1 MSAESVSHYCA
12 QFARLETELAGAE
25 LLWLHQQ
32 RAASLERFTQLGFP
46 DSTQEDWKYTNV
58 DRIARHPFRCMPESL
73 DELAAYPIGEYLLP
87 DSPHL
92 LVYINGRFVSE
103 LSHVDGLPSGST
115 VSSITDCLKCRP
127 EIRSVFEE
135 CADMGEE
142 NGFSALNGALW
153 SDGAYVALE
162 PGVAL
167 EQPIHLLFIT
177 TEADL
182 ATCPRNLIQMEE
194 GARATIVE
202 HYAGMEETVYFTNA
216 LTQIVAKEN
225 AQLQHLKLQQESA
238 HAFHIACIRA
248 QQDACS
254 RIISHSFALG
264 ALLSR
269 NDISIRMQAP
279 SCEANLNG
287 LYMASGRQH
296 VDHHTRIDHLVPRG
310 ISRESYRGVLG
321 GAARGVFNGKVI
333 IHPGAQKSDAFQSN
347 RNLLL
352 SEHAEVDT
360 KPQLEIYADDV
371 KCAHGA
377 TVGRLDDEQIFYLRT
392 RGLDESEAHN
402 LLIYAFASESFAS
415 ISSEALRNRLEELL
429 IKRLP
434 GGKLVRELS

>member
-1 MSAESVSHYCA
+1 M
-12 QFARLETELAGAE
+12 
-25 LLWLHQQ
+25 
-32 RAASLERFTQLGFP
+32 
-46 DSTQEDWKYTNV
+46 
-58 DRIARHPFRCMPESL
+58 
-73 DELAAYPIGEYLLP
+73 
-87 DSPHL
+87 
-92 LVYINGRFVSE
+92 
-103 LSHVDGLPSGST
+103 
-115 VSSITDCLKCRP
+115 
-127 EIRSVFEE
+127 FEE

-153 SDGAYVALE
+153 SDGAYLALE

-182 ATCPRNLIQMEE
+182 ATCPRNLIQVEE

-202 HYAGMEETVYFTNA
+202 HYAGPEETVYFTNA
-216 LTQIVAKEN
+216 LTQLVAKEG
-225 AQLQHLKLQQESA
+225 AQLEHLKLQQESA

-248 QQDACS
+248 QQDAYS

-333 IHPGAQKSDAFQSN
+333 IHPGAQKSDAYQSN

-360 KPQLEIYADDV
+360 KPQLEIFADDV
-371 KCAHGA
+371 RCAHGA
-377 TVGRLDDEQIFYLRT
+377 TVGRLDEDQIFYLRT
-392 RGLDESEAHN
+392 RGLDEPEAHN
-402 LLIYAFASESFAS
+402 LLTYAFASESLTV
-415 ISSEALRNRLEELL
+415 ISSEALRGRIEELL
-429 IKRLP
+429 VKRLP